1 MIKKLQALKAKKG
14 FTLVELVVVIAI
26 IGVLAAILVPTM
38 LGVVQD
44 SRITSANTLASNIKN
59 RVTEFMSKMDTI
71 KASYVG
77 GTNVLTI
84 TAKQVATGSDWE
96 VKATN
101 KSGVDGWLD
110 KKDHYGAKAVNT
122 SNITTRDTELA
133 AYIADTL
140 TDMKQC
146 YAQVFIDK
154 TGKVVGVYAV
164 EGASADPGKDVAK
177 PGVDDF
183 TKGSMKWAGNKSG
196 LSTNGVI
203 IGTAPVIAHAST

>member
-59 RVTEFMSKMDTI
+59 RVTEFFSKMDTI

-77 GTNVLTI
+77 GAQTLTV
-84 TAKQVATGSDWE
+84 TATQAASGSDW
-96 VKATN
+96 VVSGSATTMWLD
-101 KSGVDGWLD
+101 GVD
-110 KKDHYGAKAVNT
+110 HASNTTVNT
-122 SNITTRDTELA
+122 TSITTRDTQLA

-146 YAQVFIDK
+146 TATIYIGSD
-154 TGKVVGVYAV
+154 GKVIGVAAI
-164 EGASADPGKDVAK
+164 EGASSVPAGATLPAVT
-177 PGVDDF
+177 DF
-183 TKGSMKWAGNKSG
+183 TTGHMTWAGNKSG
-196 LSTNGVI
+196 LAANSVI
-203 IGTAPVIAHAST
+203 IGTAPVIAHQ

>member
-59 RVTEFMSKMDTI
+59 RVTEFFSKMDTI

-77 GTNVLTI
+77 GAQALTV
-84 TAKQVATGSDWE
+84 TATQAASGSDW
-96 VKATN
+96 VVSGSATTMWLD
-101 KSGVDGWLD
+101 GVD
-110 KKDHYGAKAVNT
+110 HASSTTVNT
-122 SNITTRDTELA
+122 TSITTRDTQLA

-146 YAQVFIDK
+146 TATIYIGSD
-154 TGKVVGVYAV
+154 GKVIGVAAI
-164 EGASADPGKDVAK
+164 EGASSVPAGATLPAVT
-177 PGVDDF
+177 DF
-183 TKGSMKWAGNKSG
+183 TTGHMTWAGNKSG
-196 LSTNGVI
+196 LAANSVI
-203 IGTAPVIAHAST
+203 IGTAPVIAHQ

>member
-59 RVTEFMSKMDTI
+59 RVTEFFSKMDTI

-77 GTNVLTI
+77 GEQTFNLT
-84 TAKQVATGSDWE
+84 ATQAASGSDW
-96 VKATN
+96 VITG
-101 KSGVDGWLD
+101 SGTAMWLD
-110 KKDHYGAKAVNT
+110 GTDHAVNT
-122 SNITTRDTELA
+122 PVNTTSITTRDTQLA

-146 YAQVFIDK
+146 VATIYIGAD
-154 TGKVVGVYAV
+154 GKVIGVAAV
-164 EGASADPGKDVAK
+164 EGATEVPQGATVPAVG
-177 PGVDDF
+177 DF
-183 TKGSMKWAGNKSG
+183 TAGHMTWAGNKSG
-196 LSTNGVI
+196 LAANGVI
-203 IGTAPVIAHAST
+203 IGTAPVIAHQ